1 MSVKKLISVFL
12 QNYLDIF
19 YLILV
24 TIVLVLDFI
33 TVSKVIEAMG
43 FILIVIGFIISVLP
57 NKKNI
62 KDERISYIKL
72 FAGYISF
79 MISTIVICVFSFL
92 YRYWSFTMAV
102 GDLLRYIILLMYLI
116 FSLSYA
122 ITKRIY

>member
-1 MSVKKLISVFL
+1 MSVKKLITIFL

-33 TVSKVIEAMG
+33 TVSKIIEAMG

-79 MISTIVICVFSFL
+79 MVSTIVICVFSFL